1 MYKASIGSKWQ
12 ASRGILRHL
21 CPSAWKHAV
30 VFGIKKRGGRFVPK
44 RRDVWSNLQEV
55 DGRSHIGSGIAWMTN
70 ADSHD
75 SDQNSTLQFK
85 KRLVNDPKGEQ
96 LLP

>member
-1 MYKASIGSKWQ
+1 
-12 ASRGILRHL
+12 LRI
-21 CPSAWKHAV
+21 PW
-30 VFGIKKRGGRFVPK
+30 
-44 RRDVWSNLQEV
+44 DLQDV

-85 KRLVNDPKGEQ
+85 KRQPFGQ
-96 LLP
+96 ITSMLLSPCCFAQ